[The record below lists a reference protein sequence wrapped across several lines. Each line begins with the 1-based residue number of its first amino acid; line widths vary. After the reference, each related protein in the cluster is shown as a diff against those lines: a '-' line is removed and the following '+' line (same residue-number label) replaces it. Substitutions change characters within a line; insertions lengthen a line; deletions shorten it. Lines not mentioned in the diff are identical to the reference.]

1 MVWGNLY
8 TEKRQSGL
16 LKQLLFFSSI
26 LRSAHQLYS
35 DDDEFRQLS
44 LYVRHN
50 RAQQGHLKLGDRA
63 IDIQLLNMDGKFVSL
78 LSYSHSNRPLLIIG
92 GSYTWPPF
100 RGLVPQLN
108 QLMDVY
114 HGRVDMITIYI
125 EEAHADD
132 EWYITTFSY
141 SMMNAFVL

>member
-1 MVWGNLY
+1 
-8 TEKRQSGL
+8 
-16 LKQLLFFSSI
+16 
-26 LRSAHQLYS
+26 
-35 DDDEFRQLS
+35 
-44 LYVRHN
+44 
-50 RAQQGHLKLGDRA
+50 
-63 IDIQLLNMDGKFVSL
+63 
-78 LSYSHSNRPLLIIG
+78 
-92 GSYTWPPF
+92 
-100 RGLVPQLN
+100 VPQLN